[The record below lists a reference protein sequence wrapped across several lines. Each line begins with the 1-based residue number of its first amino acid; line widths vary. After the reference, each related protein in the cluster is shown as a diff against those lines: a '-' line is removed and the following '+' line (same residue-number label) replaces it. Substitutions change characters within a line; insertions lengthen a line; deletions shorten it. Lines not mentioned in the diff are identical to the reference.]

1 MGVADPTPSKPPK
14 HPDKVHSC
22 SMASNSLPN
31 SLSALLILVIG
42 KVPCRLTRFQR
53 ELISWCYVVCGRRA
67 SHNVRSDGHVHLGV
81 RGARHRVAG
90 GRGWSSAQAR
100 NRRGCVSPAW
110 DQLSST
116 LWCHP
121 FLQLGRRLIRSLAP
135 VHCTVTGSE
144 ADGVLLPCY
153 RVSSSDL
160 GWGR

>member
-1 MGVADPTPSKPPK
+1 MLTVEVRPRTEMGRARLCPTGLGPATLCGVTLFLWPMRGLDTRVSEAEI
-14 HPDKVHSC
+14 VF
-22 SMASNSLPN
+22 
-31 SLSALLILVIG
+31 LLAI
-42 KVPCRLTRFQR
+42 
-53 ELISWCYVVCGRRA
+53 
-67 SHNVRSDGHVHLGV
+67 

-100 NRRGCVSPAW
+100 NRRGCVSLAW

-144 ADGVLLPCY
+144 ADGVLLPYY